1 MKIVIN
7 SDGGARGNPG
17 LAGVGFVIKA
27 DNKVVF
33 EWGKAIG
40 EATNNQAEY
49 KAIKHALGWVNRKF
63 KGEITAIEAKLDSEL
78 VVKQLKAEYKIKNI
92 KLKSE
97 FLSIQKEIREIK
109 NKFPKVKIEFKHVIR
124 EKNERADE
132 LANLAMDG
140 LLDGEC
146 NQ

>member
-17 LAGVGFVIKA
+17 LGGVGFVIRA
-27 DNKVVF
+27 NGKVVF
-33 EWGKAIG
+33 EWGKTIG

-49 KAIKHALGWVNRKF
+49 KAIKHALGWVNRRF
-63 KGEITAIEAKLDSEL
+63 KGKIAAIEAKLDSEL
-78 VVKQLKAEYKIKNI
+78 VVKQLRAEYKIKNQ
-92 KLKSE
+92 KLRIE
-97 FLSIQKEIREIK
+97 FLAIQKEIKEIK
-109 NKFPKVKIEFKHVIR
+109 KKFPKVKIEFKHVIR
-124 EKNERADE
+124 EKNQRADE

-146 NQ
+146 N